1 MSYDNPTKTTNTLY
15 ARQARETNWAGE
27 MAQRGRGCLEIRD
40 SSNPFFTTTNSRIGN
55 SACQKHEY
63 DAPPVFRKVP
73 KVDPV
78 AAGIDWSFMY
88 TRESDRIGT
97 GVPPSDSKLGAVV
110 GRRESLGQ
118 RARERDSEAPVMY
131 EREEET
137 GVPLRDATC
146 FDLKNRVPED
156 KDARDELLKNFKH
169 TSKKEN
175 PLYSTTNND
184 IGIKRPTGA
193 TFTFERRARQQ
204 GFSNSFNGL
213 KFRDMG
219 LNTNVTRSNI
229 HDDLNPQFM

>member
-1 MSYDNPTKTTNTLY
+1 MP
-15 ARQARETNWAGE
+15 
-27 MAQRGRGCLEIRD
+27 AQIRD

-73 KVDPV
+73 KVDRV

-88 TRESDRIGT
+88 TR
-97 GVPPSDSKLGAVV
+97 
-110 GRRESLGQ
+110 
-118 RARERDSEAPVMY
+118 
-131 EREEET
+131 
-137 GVPLRDATC
+137 
-146 FDLKNRVPED
+146 NRVPED